1 MDAQRFVLPMN
12 GENISVVVGEDVTG
26 HINEEVGHYDSLV
39 FMISRTVEEM
49 FGSKIPPLENYG
61 SSTIKMTLND
71 GESLKTLRNYQRI
84 IKVLVE
90 KKVSRNSLLVY
101 VGGGTVGDLAGFVAA
116 TYKRGIRM
124 IAVPTTLL
132 AQVDSSI
139 GGKNGI
145 DFSDVKNV
153 IGTFYNPYLIIDDL
167 QFLKSTPELIKEG
180 MGEVIK
186 YSIIAGGDMFRKVSE
201 CSLSSFH
208 DHAPD
213 IVKMSIRIKADIVN
227 RDYYDRNGIRS
238 TLNLGHTIAH
248 GIEGASKGQISHG
261 RAVAT
266 GLMVEAHIGEK
277 YGNTKPEVI
286 DAIMRLVDNY
296 EIERVRISDIGVN
309 SILRYV
315 SNDKKMAEGYIN
327 MPVPAEIGNIITMKV
342 TDRMISDGLNTFIRE
357 HERR

>member
-1 MDAQRFVLPMN
+1 VDAQRFVLPMN
-12 GENISVVVGEDVTG
+12 GENISVVIGDNVTG
-26 HINEEVGHYDSLV
+26 HINDEVGRYDTLV
-39 FMISRTVEEM
+39 FMISRRVEEL
-49 FGSKIPPLENYG
+49 FGPKIPPLEDYG
-61 SSTIKMTLND
+61 SSTIKITLND

-167 QFLKSTPELIKEG
+167 EFLKSTPEIIREG

-186 YSIIAGGDMFRKVSE
+186 YSIIAGGDMFKKVSE
-201 CSLSSFH
+201 TNLSNFN
-208 DHAPD
+208 DHSAD
-213 IVKMSIRIKADIVN
+213 IVKMSIKIKADIVN

-238 TLNLGHTIAH
+238 VLNLGHTIAH

-261 RAVAT
+261 RSVAT
-266 GLMVEAHIGEK
+266 GMMVEAHIGEK

-286 DAIMRLVDNY
+286 EHIMKLADNY
-296 EIERVRISDIGVN
+296 GIERVRISDIGVN
-309 SILRYV
+309 NIVRYV

-327 MPVPAEIGNIITMKV
+327 MPVPAEVGNVITMKV
-342 TDRMISDGLNTFIRE
+342 TERMISDGLNTFIRE
-357 HERR
+357 HERK

>member
-1 MDAQRFVLPMN
+1 MN
-12 GENISVVVGEDVTG
+12 GENISVVIGEDITG
-26 HINEEVGHYDSLV
+26 HISEEVGHYDSLV
-39 FMISRTVEEM
+39 FMISRNVEEM

-61 SSTIKMTLND
+61 SSTIKITLND

-116 TYKRGIRM
+116 TYKRGLRM

-139 GGKNGI
+139 GGKNGL

-167 QFLKSTPELIKEG
+167 QFLKSTPDLIREG

-201 CSLSSFH
+201 CSLSNFH
-208 DHAPD
+208 DHSAD
-213 IVKMSIRIKADIVN
+213 IVKMSIKIKADIVN
-227 RDYYDRNGIRS
+227 RDYYDRNGVRS
-238 TLNLGHTIAH
+238 ILNLGHTIAH

-277 YGNTKPEVI
+277 YGNTRPEVI
-286 DAIMRLVDNY
+286 DEIMKLADNY
-296 EIERVRISDIGVN
+296 GIERVRISDIGVN
-309 SILRYV
+309 SILRYI
-315 SNDKKMAEGYIN
+315 SNDKKMSEGYIN
-327 MPVPAEIGNIITMKV
+327 MPVPADIGNIITMKV
-342 TDRMISDGLNTFIRE
+342 TERMISDGLNTFIRE
-357 HERR
+357 HERK